1 MASKTEQMVNTVLDS
16 TNLSLKERQKICS
29 LITDIVGFYEK
40 AVEEERQNKK
50 DRKIKFGL
58 YRETLDVQALF
69 EKDMALHRGF
79 ILDTSVDYTRL
90 QDETYLV
97 NSDSI
102 FSYKYGIRSNDNKM
116 VQAKRYRCR
125 CGALEEPMSGIKC
138 DICGTETQNIYD
150 IRGWFII
157 KDFKVFEPDWL
168 SIFLAN
174 INKNVATKKQILEN
188 LLTFSSAKNK
198 RGPNLLDL
206 QDRRTLVKFIE
217 VYAAENKKS
226 YFLSTIDTAMIS
238 VIPVISKDYRYYSVV
253 NKIGNEPSVNSHT
266 LNKMYIGINDSV
278 RILNNMKGKESPAQK
293 LACLSRITQRL
304 LEIYAETKKTLGGSK
319 EAYIRGKIGGRRKD
333 NSGRFVVEGMHH
345 LRADACIV
353 PYNFFGEFTI
363 DAHRDLYTKYGM
375 TAESENRMRNN
386 YPNKWDKLIMI
397 KVFKE
402 LKEQHLNTMFMY
414 RAPCIYIGSLVAM
427 EIIGLSNY
435 DVIQVSDSTLDVAM
449 HGDKDGDGKGL
460 LVLTNNKMSPIEEIL
475 CFNLIKLLI
484 LR

>member
-1 MASKTEQMVNTVLDS
+1 MKNSEEMVNRVLADA
-16 TNLSLKERQKICS
+16 NVDLIERQKICS
-29 LITDIVGFYEK
+29 LITDIMGFHD
-40 AVEEERQNKK
+40 AAMFAEEQNKK
-50 DRKIKFGL
+50 NRHINFGL

-69 EKDMALHRGF
+69 EKDMEMHRGF

-90 QDETYLV
+90 QDEAYLV

-102 FSYKYGIRSNDNKM
+102 FSYKFGIRTNDNKM

-138 DICGTETQNIYD
+138 PICGTETQNIYD

-157 KDFKVFEPDWL
+157 KNYKVFEPDWL

-174 INKNVATKKQILEN
+174 LNKSVINKKQLTEN
-188 LLTFSSAKNK
+188 LLSFSSSKTK
-198 RGPNLLDL
+198 KGPNLLDIQSKDAL
-206 QDRRTLVKFIE
+206 IKFINK
-217 VYAAENKKS
+217 YAAEDKKD
-226 YFLSTIDTAMIS
+226 YFLATVDTAMMS
-238 VIPVISKDYRYYSVV
+238 VIPVISKDYRYYTVV

-266 LNKMYIGINDSV
+266 LNKMYIAINNAV
-278 RILNNMKGKESPAQK
+278 RILNNMKGRESVATK
-293 LACLSRITQRL
+293 LACLSKITNKL

-319 EAYIRGKIGGRRKD
+319 EAYIRGKVGGRRNG
-333 NSGRFVVEGMHH
+333 NSGRLVVEGTHH
-345 LRADACIV
+345 LRVDACIV

-363 DAHRDLYTKYGM
+363 DTHRDLYIKHGM

-386 YPNKWDKLIMI
+386 YPNKWDKIIMV

-414 RAPCIYIGSLVAM
+414 RAPCIYIGSLVCC

-435 DVIQVSDSTLDVAM
+435 DVIQVNDTCLDFAM
-449 HGDKDGDGKGL
+449 HGDKDDQ
-460 LVLTNNKMSPIEEIL
+460 
-475 CFNLIKLLI
+475 IKI
-484 LR
+484 